1 MIDRRIRGLSE
12 ANVRVIF
19 DANDPGEVRRAKKY
33 DLAVCAAYPQIFGQ
47 ALLGAPRLGAINF
60 HPSYLPRCRGAHPV
74 YWTIASGEPY
84 GGVSCHV
91 MEATIDSGPLVAR
104 RRIDFDKNSITYSRL
119 YELVEAETPLL
130 CREVE
135 TFFAEERTPTAQ
147 EGPSSYFRNEREADR
162 RVSFVSETAERAS
175 AKVRAGG
182 AFAICMS
189 GRMLFLSP
197 PTSILSPREE
207 THPAPG
213 RVVDVRGDQI
223 LIATRDGYL
232 VTRFAEP
239 HNWFHKRLRR
249 VNKLEWRCST
259 WHIGE
264 MLS

>member
-1 MIDRRIRGLSE
+1 
-12 ANVRVIF
+12 
-19 DANDPGEVRRAKKY
+19 
-33 DLAVCAAYPQIFGQ
+33 
-47 ALLGAPRLGAINF
+47 
-60 HPSYLPRCRGAHPV
+60 
-74 YWTIASGEPY
+74 
-84 GGVSCHV
+84 

-119 YELVEAETPLL
+119 YGLVEAETPLL
-130 CREVE
+130 CKEVE
-135 TFFAEERTPTAQ
+135 TFFAEERTPSAQ

-182 AFAICMS
+182 AFAICKS
-189 GRMLFLSP
+189 GRKLFLSP

-239 HNWFHKRLRR
+239 QNWFHKGLRR
-249 VNKLEWRCST
+249 VNKLEGLYSRRY
-259 WHIGE
+259 IGE